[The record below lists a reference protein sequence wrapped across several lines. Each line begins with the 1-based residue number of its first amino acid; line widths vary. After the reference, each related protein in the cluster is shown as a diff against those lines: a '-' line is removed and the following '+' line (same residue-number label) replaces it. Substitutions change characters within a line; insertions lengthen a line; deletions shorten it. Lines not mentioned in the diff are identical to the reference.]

1 MIFLWLLLWL
11 PVKTKTRKSL
21 HFQRFR
27 AGDERIELPPKV
39 LETPIIPFDQSPTKY
54 IIHTFKTTYM
64 LTFPWEL
71 TSCVADWV
79 LYSAGVTSWLCH
91 SVSFASQ
98 MFSDHHECLSTS
110 KLAPIHSCCSLPAL
124 SAFWSSPHPISNS
137 QLHAL
142 LHFHLCPIYLVVFK
156 GVYFLTNGISHL
168 KGGFTLRCLQRLS
181 LPGLATRP

>member
-11 PVKTKTRKSL
+11 PLKTKMRKSL
-21 HFQRFR
+21 YFQRFR

-79 LYSAGVTSWLCH
+79 LYSAGVTSWLR
-91 SVSFASQ
+91 
-98 MFSDHHECLSTS
+98 
-110 KLAPIHSCCSLPAL
+110 L

>member
-1 MIFLWLLLWL
+1 MQLYNFLHSSNGRISSHICSQYNRLSFIFAHK
-11 PVKTKTRKSL
+11 KTSYHL
-21 HFQRFR
+21 
-27 AGDERIELPPKV
+27 AG
-39 LETPIIPFDQSPTKY
+39 FYY
-54 IIHTFKTTYM
+54 IFKTTYM

-79 LYSAGVTSWLCH
+79 LYSAGITSWLRH

-98 MFSDHHECLSTS
+98 MSSLYHECSSTS
-110 KLAPIHSCCSLPAL
+110 KLAPSHSCYILPAL

>member
-11 PVKTKTRKSL
+11 PVKTKTCKSL

-79 LYSAGVTSWLCH
+79 LYSAGATSWLR
-91 SVSFASQ
+91 
-98 MFSDHHECLSTS
+98 
-110 KLAPIHSCCSLPAL
+110 L

-137 QLHAL
+137 QLHVL
-142 LHFHLCPIYLVVFK
+142 PHFHLCPIYLVVFK
-156 GVYFLTNGISHL
+156 GVYFTKNGISHL
-168 KGGFTLRCLQRLS
+168 EGGFTLRCLQRLS
-181 LPGLATRP
+181 LPDLATRPWLWQANRSTSGPSIPVLSY

>member
-21 HFQRFR
+21 YFQRFR

-79 LYSAGVTSWLCH
+79 LYSAGVTSWLR
-91 SVSFASQ
+91 
-98 MFSDHHECLSTS
+98 
-110 KLAPIHSCCSLPAL
+110 L

-137 QLHAL
+137 QLHVL
-142 LHFHLCPIYLVVFK
+142 PHFHLCPIYLVVFK

>member
-21 HFQRFR
+21 YFQGFR

-79 LYSAGVTSWLCH
+79 LYSAGVTSWLR
-91 SVSFASQ
+91 
-98 MFSDHHECLSTS
+98 
-110 KLAPIHSCCSLPAL
+110 L

-137 QLHAL
+137 QLHVL
-142 LHFHLCPIYLVVFK
+142 PHFHLCPIYLVVFK
-156 GVYFLTNGISHL
+156 GVYFFRMGYLILRGASRLDAFSVYPFRAWLLGRRLGSLTDAPAARPSRSSRTKDSSSQISYAHA
-168 KGGFTLRCLQRLS
+168 G
-181 LPGLATRP
+181 